1 MKSAGKRN
9 VARWA
14 EQAFPLS
21 ERRACRLV
29 SIDRSTRRYP
39 SRSLRLNASTSAG
52 QGISSPTGWSTVDA
66 FALGRWSICGPANA
80 WRCIPSARS
89 PDNRSPPNSLPS
101 LFAAGRP
108 KRSPSTT
115 DRSSVHERWRRGAK
129 LRASSWRSSH
139 RAGQWRTPSSQAS
152 TDDCVTSFST
162 SRSFSTCRTW
172 RTNSNTGA
180 ATTIAVARLALS
192 PIRRRKSSR
201 DGKLAPLKDPLAAAP
216 AGPSLSHRELAVEG
230 LIQAPRLFPLQPFSR
245 RAIRSQVRPT
255 EAAIF
260 PAENRFDPTILTLVM
275 ALFSRAGQTRRTSN
289 PT

>member
-1 MKSAGKRN
+1 MPVSPRSNLADPSA
-9 VARWA
+9 A
-14 EQAFPLS
+14 
-21 ERRACRLV
+21 
-29 SIDRSTRRYP
+29 
-39 SRSLRLNASTSAG
+39 TSAG
-52 QGISSPTGWSTVDA
+52 CTVISCVFWGMKVITPGVMLTSPRNA
-66 FALGRWSICGPANA
+66 GPLIHASPNNVTCEVVLSP
-80 WRCIPSARS
+80 RSKSYLSAT
-89 PDNRSPPNSLPS
+89 NS
-101 LFAAGRP
+101 RP
-108 KRSPSTT
+108 TLRKRA
-115 DRSSVHERWRRGAK
+115 AK

-180 ATTIAVARLALS
+180 ATTIAVARLAPS

-245 RAIRSQVRPT
+245 TAIRSQVRPT

-275 ALFSRAGQTRRTSN
+275 ALFYGAGQ
-289 PT
+289 PTEFFQLPLVDNSGHVSPRLAWSLC